1 MNLKIYLDSK
11 PDKEG
16 KCQIFFVLVGQGSRS
31 KIYSGFK
38 CNPDN
43 WKDGQV
49 LKGEDNHTLKNS
61 IIKAKASL
69 IDRIISEAGIKMIQI
84 SPTQVKKEFND
95 RMDKDAASDGVPVNR
110 LLLVNYCDYYK
121 KQYEGIR
128 EHNTTRAIKQVRDHI
143 EKFSPK
149 VSLIEVNHKWLTD
162 YCKYLVSLGLEDS
175 SIKDR
180 HLKTIKGVCKDAM
193 KDGIRI
199 SPQVEQFRWK
209 TVEKQPFFADW
220 EEVLAIQNIDNFVR
234 NVHEKARDLFIL
246 SCYTGLRESD
256 LGQLKKEN
264 FHKQGGYTMLR
275 VRMEKT
281 NFDYSIP
288 LAPVVLNIL
297 NKYRFEVPAMSQ
309 GEYNIHI
316 KTVAG
321 RVVTGKYS
329 KTKISGGRRR
339 DIVTDRHKMFTT
351 HTARRSF
358 GRRFLDKGGS
368 LIVLSKIFGHQTTET
383 TLKYIGYQPQEVVT
397 EYLKAFS

>member
-1 MNLKIYLDSK
+1 
-11 PDKEG
+11 
-16 KCQIFFVLVGQGSRS
+16 
-31 KIYSGFK
+31 
-38 CNPDN
+38 
-43 WKDGQV
+43 
-49 LKGEDNHTLKNS
+49 
-61 IIKAKASL
+61 
-69 IDRIISEAGIKMIQI
+69 MIQI